1 MGKYLDYPNC
11 SNEVTDGWV
20 NYKNSPFECTIHRL
34 MYPTLIMGCLSIV
47 ITLAKIFKVTFSL
60 LMWGKLNRFGSKCY
74 CCKMVLLFITIV
86 SGHNILKLGEEFEL
100 PSSHVATQT

>member
-34 MYPTLIMGCLSIV
+34 LYPTLIMGGLSIV

-60 LMWGKLNRFGSKCY
+60 LMWGKLNR
-74 CCKMVLLFITIV
+74 
-86 SGHNILKLGEEFEL
+86 LGINVNVVKW
-100 PSSHVATQT
+100 SSFSSSSVDIIS